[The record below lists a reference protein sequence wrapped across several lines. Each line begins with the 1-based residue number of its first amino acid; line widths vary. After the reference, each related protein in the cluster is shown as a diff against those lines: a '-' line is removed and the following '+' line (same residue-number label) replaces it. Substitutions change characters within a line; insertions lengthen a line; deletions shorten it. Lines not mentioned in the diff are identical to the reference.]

1 MIAVNQDKIVISNK
15 DTAADEVSA
24 VTKRLL
30 SLDFFRGFTMF
41 FLIASATRLYE
52 IMQTSGNGF
61 VSALGW
67 QFEHRYWHGLT
78 FYDFIEPFFMFIVGV
93 AIPFSVMKRLE
104 KGEKWNKIFTH
115 VLQRSV
121 ILFFLGIVDYSVG
134 AAHPVWR
141 LWSVLTQVSVTYML
155 AFLLM
160 RKPIKIQLLVS
171 FVLILISF
179 LFYRFWSVAGYDQP
193 YVADH
198 NFGSWFD
205 MKVMGVLEGD
215 HWVSFNVVPTAAFTI
230 WGVVA
235 GLILKSDRTYQQ
247 KIIILV
253 IAGIIGIIAGVALDP
268 VIPMIKRIATASIT
282 LLTGGA
288 CLLAL
293 AFSYWAIDIKK
304 VHRIP
309 MFFAIVGMN
318 PLFIYLFAQIG
329 GASFLSHI
337 AKPFAYALFF
347 WTNERGIEYGTAIIT
362 WFGLW
367 YLCYWLY
374 KHKIFIKI

>member
-1 MIAVNQDKIVISNK
+1 MIAVKPEKIVFPDKGI
-15 DTAADEVSA
+15 AAGDMSA
-24 VTKRLL
+24 VAKRLL

-41 FLIASATRLYE
+41 FLIASATHLYE
-52 IMQTSGNGF
+52 IMQTSGNTS

-93 AIPFSVMKRLE
+93 AIPFSVMNRLE
-104 KGEKWNKIFTH
+104 KGEQWSKIFRH

-121 ILFFLGIVDYSVG
+121 ILFFLGIIDYSNG
-134 AAHPVWR
+134 AGHPVWR

-160 RKPIKIQLLVS
+160 RKPIKIQLIVS

-179 LFYRFWSVAGYDQP
+179 LFYCFWSVEGFNQP

-205 MKVMGVLEGD
+205 LKVMGVLEGD

-235 GLILKSDRTYQQ
+235 GLILRSDRTYRQ
-247 KIIILV
+247 KITILL
-253 IAGIIGIIAGVALDP
+253 IAGVIGIIAGLALDP

-293 AFSYWAIDIKK
+293 AFSYWIVDIKK

-318 PLFIYLFAQIG
+318 PLFICL
-329 GASFLSHI
+329 
-337 AKPFAYALFF
+337 
-347 WTNERGIEYGTAIIT
+347 
-362 WFGLW
+362 
-367 YLCYWLY
+367 
-374 KHKIFIKI
+374 HKLEVHHFCLI